1 MNVAQMFLL
10 FQFQQMNNAWQN
22 AQMDQTGSSEFAGV
36 SGNSNTS
43 NTLLF
48 ATLLQAALGGG
59 TTVSH
64 GLTSQLNDLP
74 ITSQSNHN
82 RLASA
87 PQTKNE
93 NIGSLNNII
102 YSMAQKYGVDPTL
115 IQQVVKAESGF
126 NSKATSQV
134 GAMGL
139 MQLMPATAASYGV
152 QNAYDATQN
161 VDGGTHFLKDLLD
174 RFQGN
179 VPLTLAAYNAGP
191 GAVEKYQG
199 VPPYKETQA
208 YVQKIMAG
216 LNKSEW
222 NA

>member
-1 MNVAQMFLL
+1 MNVAQMLLL
-10 FQFQQMNNAWQN
+10 FQFQQMNAWQN
-22 AQMDQTGSSEFAGV
+22 NQQDQTGSFESTGV
-36 SGNSNTS
+36 SGNS

-48 ATLLQAALGGG
+48 ATLLQAALGGE
-59 TTVSH
+59 TIASQ
-64 GLTSQLNDLP
+64 GLTSQLKDLP
-74 ITSQSNHN
+74 TTARVNVT
-82 RLASA
+82 SA
-87 PQTKNE
+87 PHVKSGNV
-93 NIGSLNNII
+93 GSIDNLI

-126 NSKATSQV
+126 NPNATSQA

-139 MQLMPATAASYGV
+139 MQLMPGTAASYGV
-152 QNAYDATQN
+152 QNAYDVTQN